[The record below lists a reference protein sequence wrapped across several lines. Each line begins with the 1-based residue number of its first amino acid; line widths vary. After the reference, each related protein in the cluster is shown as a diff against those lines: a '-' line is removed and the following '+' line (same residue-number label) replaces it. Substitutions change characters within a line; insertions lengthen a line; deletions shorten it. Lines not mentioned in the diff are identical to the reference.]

1 MQVASSEVCF
11 INILQTPQKDGEFA
25 IYLSECKALW
35 MKPNTDRNIQGKPGF
50 VVNIF
55 FSLNIQIGF
64 KFKLKISYIGSK
76 IHMGV

>member
-1 MQVASSEVCF
+1 
-11 INILQTPQKDGEFA
+11 
-25 IYLSECKALW
+25 

>member
-1 MQVASSEVCF
+1 MQVASSEVYF
-11 INILQTPQKDGEFA
+11 INILQTPPKNGEFA
-25 IYLSECKALW
+25 IYFLKCKTLW

-64 KFKLKISYIGSK
+64 KFKLKISHIESK